1 MTRGFHRV
9 SEAIRD
15 KFPKVDVLISNTKK
29 IFLKAPAR
37 VNTFKEMCPNLSLPS
52 QPVFTRWGA
61 WLNAAFY
68 YGKNFDKVKEV
79 INTFNDSDAMSIQKV
94 QVVFKNNFNKK

>member
-1 MTRGFHRV
+1 MTRGLRRV

-52 QPVFTRWGA
+52 QPVFTRWVA

-79 INTFNDSDAMSIQKV
+79 INTFNDNDAMSIQKV